1 MNERVPDVRIHD
13 LVKPELPP
21 PIKEI
26 MDAVRASP
34 PELQE
39 DAVLDAAMEQTGL
52 SDFGPEDFRGRL
64 RVLLEAMQEDADL
77 HPFGALTNFNIL
89 VRYTVNRLRVEDAY
103 RRHPEIEE
111 VEIRRPIIIAGLP
124 RSGTT
129 HMLNLI
135 SSDKRLRSLP
145 YWESLEPLPVP
156 GEEPGADGED
166 PRVLRCRE
174 ALEMQDQIM
183 PYFKNMHEM
192 TAEHTH
198 EEIELAGFDF
208 STMLFENYAIIPAWR
223 DYFLAHDQRHAY
235 RYIKRVLKVL
245 QWQRGPERWIL
256 KSPQHME
263 QLGPL
268 VETFPDATFVLP
280 HRDPLA
286 ILISLGTMLSYTAR
300 MSREPVRPKHITAY
314 WEDRLHRMLQAC
326 VRDHHLLPKERTLD
340 VKFDD
345 FMANDVAT
353 VAHIYSLAGH
363 EMTAEV
369 RAAMQNYMRQHPR
382 GRFGRI
388 IYDMEELGIDRDRA
402 RELYRFY
409 VEHFGVREE
418 F

>member
-1 MNERVPDVRIHD
+1 MNHRASDVRIHD
-13 LVKPELPP
+13 LAKPELPP
-21 PIKEI
+21 PVKEM

-34 PELQE
+34 PEFRE
-39 DAVLDAAMEQTGL
+39 SAVLGAAVEQTGL
-52 SDFGPEDFRGRL
+52 SDFGPEDFRERL
-64 RVLLEAMQEDADL
+64 GIVLEAMRADTDL
-77 HPFGALTNFNIL
+77 HPFGILTNFNIL
-89 VRYTVNRLRVEDAY
+89 VRYAVNRLRVEDAY

-135 SSDKRLRSLP
+135 SSDKGLRSLP

-156 GEEPGADGED
+156 GEEPSADGED
-166 PRVLRCRE
+166 PRVRRCRE
-174 ALEMQDQIM
+174 GLEMQDQIM
-183 PYFKNMHEM
+183 PYFKSMHEM

-208 STMLFENYAIIPAWR
+208 STMLFENYAIVPAWR
-223 DYFLAHDQRHAY
+223 DYFLAHDQRATY
-235 RYIKRVLKVL
+235 RYIKRVLKLL

-263 QLGPL
+263 QLGAL
-268 VETFPDATFVLP
+268 VDTFPDATFVLP

-286 ILISLGTMLSYTAR
+286 ILLSLGTMLSYTAR
-300 MSREPVRPKHITAY
+300 MSREPVRPAHITAY
-314 WEDRLHRMLQAC
+314 WQDRLARMLKAC

-345 FMANDVAT
+345 FMADDIAT
-353 VAHIYSLAGH
+353 VAHIYRLADRK
-363 EMTAEV
+363 MTSEI
-369 RAAMQNYMRQHPR
+369 RASMREYMKRHPR
-382 GRFGRI
+382 GRFGHV
-388 IYDMEELGIDRDRA
+388 IYDMDELGINRDEA
-402 RELYRFY
+402 REVYRFY
-409 VEHFGVREE
+409 VECFGVREE